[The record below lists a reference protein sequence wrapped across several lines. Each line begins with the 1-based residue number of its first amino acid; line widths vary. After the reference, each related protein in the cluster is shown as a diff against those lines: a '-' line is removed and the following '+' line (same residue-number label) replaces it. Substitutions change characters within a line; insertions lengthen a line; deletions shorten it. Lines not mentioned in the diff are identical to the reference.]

1 MKKPPAIIYSPDY
14 KVDFGPHVF
23 PTQKYGLIH
32 DRLAES
38 GLLTQADLLEP
49 EPATADDLALV
60 HLPDY
65 VRDFMNYEYTE
76 AMITSEL
83 PMSKEIR
90 DFFLLATGGSILAA
104 REALALGAA
113 VNINGGFH
121 HAFPDHAEGF
131 CYLNDPAIALRKLKS
146 EGMLQRAAVID
157 CDLHQG
163 NGTAAIFARDPD
175 VFTFSI
181 HQENLYPVKVP
192 SDLDIGL
199 ADHTSDDEYLA
210 KLQPAVAEVIEQAN
224 PELLCFVAGADPFEG
239 DQLGNLRLTKNGL
252 ALRDRVVLSAC
263 KAKGIPV
270 FVVLAGGYALN
281 VEDVVDIHVSTI
293 SLMLELWR

>member
-14 KVDFGPHVF
+14 KADFGPHVF
-23 PTQKYGLIH
+23 PTSKYGLIR

-38 GLLTQADLLEP
+38 GLLARVDLLEP
-49 EPATADDLALV
+49 DPATADDLALV

-104 REALALGAA
+104 GEALARGAA
-113 VNINGGFH
+113 VNVNGGFH

-131 CYLNDPAIALRKLKS
+131 CYLNDPSIALRRMKS
-146 EGMLQRAAVID
+146 KGLITRAAVID

-163 NGTAAIFARDPD
+163 NGTAVIFARDPD

-181 HQENLYPVKVP
+181 HQENLYPLKVR

-199 ADHTSDDEYLA
+199 ADRVGDDEYLA
-210 KLQPAVAEVIEQAN
+210 KLEPAVAEVIERAN
-224 PELLCFVAGADPFEG
+224 PQLVCFVAGADPFER
-239 DQLGNLRLTKNGL
+239 DQLGSLRLTKSGL
-252 ALRDRVVLSAC
+252 AHRDDIVLAAC
-263 KAKGIPV
+263 QAKGIPV
-270 FVVLAGGYALN
+270 FIVLAGGYAPN
-281 VEDVVDIHVSTI
+281 VEDVVDIHVGTI
-293 SLMLELWR
+293 RTMLEVWQ